1 VGLPFSSP
9 FAAVFPAGLEP
20 PKELSLKTLKDGTWT
35 PLATADNPVLERGRG
50 YLFGA
55 TSPFQAQ
62 LSGATLPGLEPIT
75 LRLDGTG
82 WHLISNPFPFPIRE
96 ADIQVQGSAVSKPL
110 ALARKDTAAGS
121 AVGYE
126 WLPKD
131 TLEPFEGYLIYA
143 YDTASLFIN
152 PLGQGAPLSKTA
164 ASGNSAF
171 LELNLSEATR
181 RLGRMAFFTPGHSRP
196 TPYFPPLEG
205 RVEMIVGG
213 GGGYLLKPEVRL
225 DSIETELEIRSDRVR
240 TVSLVRSGALPEML
254 LIDRRSGQV
263 YRHGDLDSIEVE
275 AGSNVFTLITGDP
288 GTLDNRADRVLA
300 AMPRTFFLSQNYPN
314 PFRGHTEIR
323 FEVARGLGR
332 IVQGRVDVLDLSGR
346 RLQSVL
352 LNDLRIGTHTL
363 RLGSQTWKPGIYV
376 YRLTV
381 RTELG
386 THSQQ
391 KRMLVQ

>member
-1 VGLPFSSP
+1 MV
-9 FAAVFPAGLEP
+9 
-20 PKELSLKTLKDGTWT
+20 
-35 PLATADNPVLERGRG
+35 
-50 YLFGA
+50 
-55 TSPFQAQ
+55 
-62 LSGATLPGLEPIT
+62 
-75 LRLDGTG
+75 
-82 WHLISNPFPFPIRE
+82 
-96 ADIQVQGSAVSKPL
+96 
-110 ALARKDTAAGS
+110 
-121 AVGYE
+121 
-126 WLPKD
+126 
-131 TLEPFEGYLIYA
+131 
-143 YDTASLFIN
+143 
-152 PLGQGAPLSKTA
+152 
-164 ASGNSAF
+164 
-171 LELNLSEATR
+171 
-181 RLGRMAFFTPGHSRP
+181 FFTPGHSRP

-225 DSIETELEIRSDRVR
+225 DSIETELEIRSDRAR
-240 TVSLVRSGALPEML
+240 TVSLDRSGLLPSGRPVEQVSLPEML

-263 YRHGDLDSIEVE
+263 YRHEDLDSIEVE
-275 AGSNVFTLITGDP
+275 AGSNVYTLITGEP
-288 GTLDNRADRVLA
+288 GTLDIRADRVLA
-300 AMPRTFFLSQNYPN
+300 TMPRTFFLSQNYPN

-323 FEVARGLGR
+323 FQVSRGLGR